1 MAETTVRTQLSHALF
16 NATAAYVRLRESS
29 YSKPGPMRFNSSS
42 AAHHTQTR
50 NAMTHGSLFAGI
62 GGFDLGFERAGI
74 ETVWQVEIEEF
85 CLKVL
90 ERHFP
95 NAKRFKDI
103 REVGAHNLEKVDI
116 ISGGFPCTDISIAG
130 KKAGI
135 TGKQSGLWS
144 EMFRVIG
151 ELRPRFA
158 VIENVPNLVKLG
170 LDRVLIDLASI
181 GYDAEWQIIS
191 ARDLGAWHLRKRIWI
206 VAYPQGDGYRQVQYK
221 CTKKLLYK
229 NKETQKFKGG
239 CRNVSN
245 ADKIHDD
252 NPGYG
257 TSKVCGKRQE
267 KTEIQKHISDSGN
280 KRIREH
286 KRETKENQSISRS
299 GLNQRIREAFDEG
312 RERWAVEPQL
322 DRLVDGISHRVD
334 QLKGLGN
341 AIVPQ
346 IAEIIGKLIMESTSV
361 NPHT

>member
-1 MAETTVRTQLSHALF
+1 
-16 NATAAYVRLRESS
+16 
-29 YSKPGPMRFNSSS
+29 
-42 AAHHTQTR
+42 
-50 NAMTHGSLFAGI
+50 MTHGSLFSGI
-62 GGFDLGFERAGI
+62 GGFDIGFQWAGI
-74 ETVWQVEIEEF
+74 ETIWQVEIDDY

-95 NAKRFKDI
+95 DAKRFSDI
-103 REVGAHNLEKVDI
+103 KKVGAHNLEKVDI
-116 ISGGFPCTDISIAG
+116 ISGGFPCQDISIAG
-130 KKAGI
+130 KRTGI
-135 TGKQSGLWS
+135 TGSRSGLWS

-206 VAYPQGDGYRQVQYK
+206 VAYPKSQRRALERAANQRQGFRKIDP
-221 CTKKLLYK
+221 L
-229 NKETQKFKGG
+229 
-239 CRNVSN
+239 
-245 ADKIHDD
+245 ADAGKTLSYPDQIHDD

-257 TSKVCGKRQE
+257 TGKVRGERQE
-267 KTEIQKHISDSGN
+267 KTKIQRHISDS
-280 KRIREH
+280 
-286 KRETKENQSISRS
+286 TV
-299 GLNQRIREAFDEG
+299 QRLPDWAGKKMEQPYPIV
-312 RERWAVEPQL
+312 ERDFRGMAY
-322 DRLVDGISHRVD
+322 GISHRVD
-334 QLKGLGN
+334 RLKALGN